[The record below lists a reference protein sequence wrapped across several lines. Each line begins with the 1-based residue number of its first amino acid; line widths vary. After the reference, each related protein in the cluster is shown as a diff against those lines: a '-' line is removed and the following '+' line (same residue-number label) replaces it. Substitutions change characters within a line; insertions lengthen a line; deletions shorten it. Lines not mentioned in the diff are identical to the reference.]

1 MLRDLP
7 GSMIPIGPVWS
18 ITQDAAPGLTSAI
31 IDDVGEAHVCVGN
44 IVTSD
49 GASHTI
55 DTTGSSAI
63 IWRTGTT
70 SYGTAG
76 SVFKVGIAA
85 VDTSAG
91 PPVRAVNVA
100 DIITFDVSKTCSGAG
115 SIPSISTQVSVPDAG
130 SKTIA
135 NGDLVA
141 VCFQLV
147 TKGGS
152 DIIRVVTNT
161 FVIMHRPTLT
171 TLPGGVGGVYTN
183 SVAGP
188 NFMITFSDGATG
200 YMYGTDFNLVT
211 TTRTFNSGSAQ
222 AEYGQLFQMPFGM
235 KISGLYGWADPDADF
250 DMVLYSDP
258 LGTPVAERT
267 VSIDANT
274 CVSATGRRITAPFPT
289 PYIVKPSQPIV
300 AAFKPGGS
308 NISAYG
314 KVFNDA
320 AHRVSDAYGTLGYGV
335 QRTTGAFSNENSGL
349 TNYYIGLMASGFEEL
364 PVQPIYALG
373 I

>member
-18 ITQDAAPGLTSAI
+18 ISQDTAPGLTSAI
-31 IDDVGEAHVCVGN
+31 IDDVGEAHILVGN

-70 SYGTAG
+70 GYGTAG
-76 SVFKVGIAA
+76 SEFKVGIAA
-85 VDTSAG
+85 VDTAAG
-91 PPVRAVNVA
+91 PPARAVNVA

-115 SIPSISTQVSVPDAG
+115 SITSVATQVSVPDTG

-141 VCFQLV
+141 VCFQFIA
-147 TKGGS
+147 KGGS
-152 DIIRVVTNT
+152 DIIRVVTDT
-161 FVIMHRPTLT
+161 FIPMHRPVYTF
-171 TLPGGVGGVYTN
+171 GSGVGTYSHSG
-183 SVAGP
+183 SAP
-188 NFMITFSDGATG
+188 NVIITFSDGAVG
-200 YMYGTDFNLVT
+200 YMYGTDFNLIT
-211 TTRTFNSGSAQ
+211 TTRTWNSGSAS

-235 KISGLYGWADPDADF
+235 KISGLYGWADPDSDF

-258 LGTPVAERT
+258 LGTPIAERA

-274 CVSATGRRITAPFPT
+274 CTSATGRRITAPFPT
-289 PYIVKPSQPIV
+289 PYIVKPNQQIV
-300 AAFKPGGS
+300 AAYKPGGS

-314 KVFNDA
+314 KLFQNA
-320 AHRVSDAYGTLGYGV
+320 AHRVSDAYGTTGYGV
-335 QRTTGAFSNENSGL
+335 VRTTGAFSNENNGL
-349 TNYYIGLMASGFEEL
+349 TNYYIGLMAGGFEEY
-364 PVQPIYALG
+364 PVQPTYALG